1 LNSATE
7 QPVTV
12 VSDLSESSLLA
23 ALHNGDMTM
32 NSILKLLDRA
42 ALGLLNLLVV
52 AGAPLAAVGLISNAF

>member
-1 LNSATE
+1 
-7 QPVTV
+7 
-12 VSDLSESSLLA
+12 
-23 ALHNGDMTM
+23 MTM

>member
-1 LNSATE
+1 M
-7 QPVTV
+7 TV
-12 VSDLSESSLLA
+12 VSDTGESQPSA